1 MGDDHERRA
10 RDDSSDADGITKRII
25 RSFEI
30 VFSRARHGHFDDV
43 RKALDCGMDVNT
55 RDKYGNTL
63 LHIACQNGNKRLLK
77 MLLRSHAAIDAANK
91 NGNTGLH
98 FCFMYAYYG
107 LGEYLISK
115 GANDTIRNE
124 LGQTCYEA
132 DQ

>member
-1 MGDDHERRA
+1 MGTAADYR
-10 RDDSSDADGITKRII
+10 SPADGITRRIQK
-25 RSFEI
+25 SFEI
-30 VFSRARHGHFDDV
+30 VFSRARHGRFDEV
-43 RKALDCGMDVNT
+43 RAALDSGMGVDT

-77 MLLRSHAAIDAANK
+77 MLLRSHADIDAVNK

-115 GANDTIRNE
+115 GADDTIRNE
-124 LGQTCYEA
+124 SNQTCYEV
-132 DQ
+132 DR

>member
-1 MGDDHERRA
+1 MA
-10 RDDSSDADGITKRII
+10 
-25 RSFEI
+25 
-30 VFSRARHGHFDDV
+30 
-43 RKALDCGMDVNT
+43 T
-55 RDKYGNTL
+55 RT
-63 LHIACQNGNKRLLK
+63 HIARQNGNKRLLK

-91 NGNTGLH
+91 NGNTGQH

-124 LGQTCYEA
+124 LGQTCGRQ